1 MQSIRVTIKGKDFE
15 RCFTNPDVLERY
27 EEALDTALK
36 EAEKANEEEKDSV
49 AVRKQC
55 EAICKCVDT
64 ILGEGSSDILF
75 EEGIDLL
82 TCLDVYAELC
92 EMKEKQ
98 IVPAINEKKA
108 KYSMAR
114 ARREIKSVN

>member
-1 MQSIRVTIKGKDFE
+1 MQLIRVTIKGKSFDGY
-15 RCFTNPDVLERY
+15 FTNPDVLERY
-27 EEALDTALK
+27 EKALDTALE
-36 EAEKANEEEKDSV
+36 EAKKANEAENDSA

-55 EAICKCVDT
+55 EAICKCADT
-64 ILGEGSSDILF
+64 ILGEGSSCILF
-75 EEGIDLL
+75 EEGMDLL

-98 IVPAINEKKA
+98 IVPVINEKRV

-114 ARREIKSVN
+114 ARRENKSIN